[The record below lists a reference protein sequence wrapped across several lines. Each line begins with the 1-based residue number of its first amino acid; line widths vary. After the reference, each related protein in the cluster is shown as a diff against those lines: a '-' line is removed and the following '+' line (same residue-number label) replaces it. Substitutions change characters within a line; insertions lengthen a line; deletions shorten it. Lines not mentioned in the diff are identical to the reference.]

1 MSNEITINITASGED
16 ALKVLKALSTLSG
29 VEVTTSTN
37 TSPLALPVKVKKN
50 LGGRP
55 GKTGVFKSKADLH
68 TFFYN
73 HCAAGKMAFYTT
85 NEVARNADSKFAL
98 SLDELPGEKEAV
110 TWGVFPLMGEDAL
123 YIRWNGGG
131 GYGDPLERDPQAVLD
146 DVLAGVVSLDSARR
160 LYGVAFVDGD
170 NSVDASKTEALRKE
184 LTAARLTQEAAE

>member
-85 NEVARNADSKFAL
+85 NEVARNAEVSWSVADYWAKRTKNFFRKINGPRR
-98 SLDELPGEKEAV
+98 D
-110 TWGVFPLMGEDAL
+110 L
-123 YIRWNGGG
+123 YSSNFK
-131 GYGDPLERDPQAVLD
+131 A
-146 DVLAGVVSLDSARR
+146 
-160 LYGVAFVDGD
+160 
-170 NSVDASKTEALRKE
+170 
-184 LTAARLTQEAAE
+184 